1 MSEGNSVFNKTK
13 KIIRDSKGII
23 FTVIILITV
32 VLLFMS
38 AVDSAAV
45 KADSSATITLEKAIK
60 KAAVQCYAIEG
71 FYPPEPDYL
80 VENYGVIID
89 YNKYAVSYISFT
101 SNIIPDIKVT
111 MAGKDYIYTDYSAD

>member
-13 KIIRDSKGII
+13 RIIKNTKGII
-23 FTVIILITV
+23 FTAAILTMV

-38 AVDSAAV
+38 AVNGASG
-45 KADSSATITLEKAIK
+45 KADSSATATLEKALR

-80 VENYGVIID
+80 VENYGIIID
-89 YNKYAVSYISFT
+89 YDKYAVSYISFT
-101 SNIIPDIKVT
+101 ANIMPDIKVAI
-111 MAGKDYIYTDYSAD
+111 AGHDYVDYNAE